1 MTTNAVAPPK
11 GPEKMRRRSA
21 RTHFPDASSAVV
33 AILPGRRCT
42 RPQGP
47 AVTKVTTQPSV
58 AAEHMM
64 ENQTMK
70 KAIFAVLTVLGI
82 SLATGALA
90 PAANAYTYLFA
101 PAQNAGGN
109 S

>member
-1 MTTNAVAPPK
+1 M
-11 GPEKMRRRSA
+11 
-21 RTHFPDASSAVV
+21 
-33 AILPGRRCT
+33 
-42 RPQGP
+42 
-47 AVTKVTTQPSV
+47 QPSV

-64 ENQTMK
+64 GNQTMK

>member
-1 MTTNAVAPPK
+1 MHQTARPGCDESHNATLCRGRAHD
-11 GPEKMRRRSA
+11 GE
-21 RTHFPDASSAVV
+21 PDN
-33 AILPGRRCT
+33 
-42 RPQGP
+42 
-47 AVTKVTTQPSV
+47 
-58 AAEHMM
+58 E
-64 ENQTMK
+64 